1 MVEISIITSFGFILT
16 TLITLWFFFKASNSK
31 KILYGILVWTTIVA
45 VLGLLGFYQKVGTF
59 PPRFIFL
66 LAPGVTF
73 VFLLLLSKKSRNFMD
88 SLSLK
93 WLTLLHIIRI
103 PVEIVLYYVFLEGL
117 IPDLMTFGG
126 YNFDIVSG
134 LTAPIIYYLV
144 FVKKVLNKKALL
156 IWNFSALAL
165 LANILTIA
173 ILSAQTPLQK
183 LAFQQPNVGVTYF
196 PFVWLPAVIV
206 PIVLFSHIA
215 SIRQLL
221 VSQKEGDR
229 ND

>member
-31 KILYGILVWTTIVA
+31 KILYGILVWAIFVA

-66 LAPGVTF
+66 LAPGIIF

-88 SLSLK
+88 NLNLK
-93 WLTLLHIIRI
+93 WLTLLHTIRI

-117 IPDLMTFGG
+117 IPVLMTFDG
-126 YNFDIVSG
+126 YNYDIISG

-144 FVKKVLNKKALL
+144 FVSKVLNKKALL
-156 IWNFSALAL
+156 IWNFLALAL
-165 LANILTIA
+165 LINILTIA

-183 LAFQQPNVGVTYF
+183 LAFEQPNVGVTYF

-206 PIVLFSHIA
+206 PIVLFSHLA

-229 ND
+229 DH